1 MLFWHL
7 GMTCAIV
14 FFALGA
20 RRIDYRVVLLGAIIS
35 DVIDKPIGRIFL
47 QEDFDNGRLYAHT
60 LLVATAVL
68 LGIQLTLRGA
78 TARRWFILPICM
90 LIHQVLDAM
99 WNEPITW
106 FWPLFGS
113 KFPSDPQ
120 PNYWLDVLT
129 RPFDHPLELGK
140 ELVGLFLLV
149 YLARAYKLQDPQLRR
164 RFLRKGELIERP
176 ERLSRSD
183 RIGGPA
189 EQASPVEPK
198 APEAEPKAPEPEAEP
213 KAPGGE

>member
-20 RRIDYRVVLLGAIIS
+20 RRIDYRVVLLGAVIS
-35 DVIDKPIGRIFL
+35 DVVDKPIGRIFF
-47 QEDFDNGRLYAHT
+47 EDYFESGRLYGHT
-60 LLVATAVL
+60 LLVATVL
-68 LGIQLTLRGA
+68 LLTIQLTLRGA

-99 WNEPITW
+99 WDSPIAW

-113 KFPSDPQ
+113 KFPPDPKD
-120 PNYWLDVLT
+120 NYWWEVLT
-129 RPFDHPLELGK
+129 RPLDHPWVLVQEA
-140 ELVGLFLLV
+140 VGLALLI
-149 YLARAYKLQDPQLRR
+149 YLARAYKLQDPDLRR
-164 RFLRKGELIERP
+164 RFLRQGQLIERP

-189 EQASPVEPK
+189 PV
-198 APEAEPKAPEPEAEP
+198 PEAEAESPAAPAD
-213 KAPGGE
+213 GS

>member
-35 DVIDKPIGRIFL
+35 DLIDKPIGRVLFADRF
-47 QEDFDNGRLYAHT
+47 ESGRLYGHT
-60 LLVATAVL
+60 LLVATASL
-68 LGIQLTLRGA
+68 LAIQLVLRGA

-113 KFPSDPQ
+113 EFPADPKQ
-120 PNYWLDVLT
+120 NYWLEVLA
-129 RPFDHPLELGK
+129 RPLDHPGELAR
-140 ELVGLFLLV
+140 EALGLALLI
-149 YLARAYKLQDPQLRR
+149 YMARAYKLQDPELRR
-164 RFLRKGELIERP
+164 RFIRKGQLIERP

-189 EQASPVEPK
+189 QPP
-198 APEAEPKAPEPEAEP
+198 PEPE
-213 KAPGGE
+213 KD

>member
-35 DVIDKPIGRIFL
+35 DLVDKPIGRIFF
-47 QEDFDNGRLYAHT
+47 EDHFESGRLYGHT
-60 LLVATAVL
+60 LLVATVLL

-99 WNEPITW
+99 WNSPIAW
-106 FWPLFGS
+106 FWPLFGTE
-113 KFPSDPQ
+113 FPADPKDD
-120 PNYWLDVLT
+120 YWWEVLT
-129 RPFDHPLELGK
+129 RPLDHPWVLVQ
-140 ELVGLFLLV
+140 ELVGLGLLI
-149 YLARAYKLQDPQLRR
+149 YLARAYKLQDPDLRR
-164 RFLRKGELIERP
+164 RFLRRGQLIERP

-189 EQASPVEPK
+189 QV
-198 APEAEPKAPEPEAEP
+198 PEPETESP
-213 KAPGGE
+213 TAPGDGS

>member
-20 RRIDYRVVLLGAIIS
+20 RRIDYRVVLLGAVTS
-35 DVIDKPIGRIFL
+35 DLIDKPIGRILFADRF
-47 QEDFDNGRLYAHT
+47 ESGRLYGHT
-60 LLVATAVL
+60 LLVATASL
-68 LGIQLTLRGA
+68 LLIQLVLRGA

-106 FWPLFGS
+106 FWPLFGAE
-113 KFPSDPQ
+113 FPADPKQ
-120 PNYWLDVLT
+120 NYWLEVLT
-129 RPFDHPLELGK
+129 RPLDHPWELAR
-140 ELVGLFLLV
+140 EALGLGLLV
-149 YLARAYKLQDPQLRR
+149 YMARAYKLQDPELRR
-164 RFLRKGELIERP
+164 RFIREGRLIERP

-189 EQASPVEPK
+189 PQPEEQRESPT
-198 APEAEPKAPEPEAEP
+198 
-213 KAPGGE
+213 APGDGS

>member
-20 RRIDYRVVLLGAIIS
+20 RRIDYRVVLLGAVIS
-35 DVIDKPIGRIFL
+35 DLIDKPIGRIFF
-47 QEDFDNGRLYAHT
+47 EDKFESGRLYGHT
-60 LLVATAVL
+60 LLVATAAL
-68 LGIQLTLRGA
+68 LAIQLTLRGA

-99 WNEPITW
+99 WNSPITW
-106 FWPLFGS
+106 FWPLFGTN
-113 KFPSDPQ
+113 FEADPKD
-120 PNYWLDVLT
+120 NYWLEVLT
-129 RPFDHPLELGK
+129 RPLDHPGDLVRELI
-140 ELVGLFLLV
+140 GLALLV
-149 YLARAYKLQDPQLRR
+149 YLARAYKLQDPVLRR

-183 RIGGPA
+183 RLGGPA
-189 EQASPVEPK
+189 
-198 APEAEPKAPEPEAEP
+198 APEQPTPDAD
-213 KAPGGE
+213 PGEGR

>member
-20 RRIDYRVVLLGAIIS
+20 RRIDYRVVLLGAVIS
-35 DVIDKPIGRIFL
+35 DLIDKPIGRLFFADRF
-47 QEDFDNGRLYAHT
+47 ETGRLYGHT
-60 LLVATAVL
+60 LLVATVL
-68 LGIQLTLRGA
+68 LLAIQLTLRGA

-90 LIHQVLDAM
+90 LIHQVLDGM

-106 FWPLFGS
+106 FWPLFGTT
-113 KFPSDPQ
+113 FPPDPEAG
-120 PNYWLDVLT
+120 YWLQVLT
-129 RPFDHPLELGK
+129 RPFDHPWEMVK
-140 ELVGLFLLV
+140 EVVGIGLLV
-149 YLARAYKLQDPQLRR
+149 YLGRAYRLHEPELRR
-164 RFLRKGELIERP
+164 RFVREGRLIERP

-189 EQASPVEPK
+189 EPAVPSPESREPQ
-198 APEAEPKAPEPEAEP
+198 
-213 KAPGGE
+213 PGE

>member
-35 DVIDKPIGRIFL
+35 DLVDKPIGRIFFKDHF
-47 QEDFDNGRLYAHT
+47 ESGRLYGHT
-60 LLVATAVL
+60 LLVATFLL

-78 TARRWFILPICM
+78 TARKWFILPICM

-99 WNEPITW
+99 WNSPIAW
-106 FWPLFGS
+106 FWPLFGTR
-113 KFPSDPQ
+113 FPADP
-120 PNYWLDVLT
+120 NDDYWWEVLT
-129 RPFDHPLELGK
+129 RPLDHPWVLVQ
-140 ELVGLFLLV
+140 ELVGLALLI
-149 YLARAYKLQDPQLRR
+149 YLARAYKLQDPDLRR
-164 RFLRKGELIERP
+164 RFLRQGQLIERP

-189 EQASPVEPK
+189 Q
-198 APEAEPKAPEPEAEP
+198 APEPETESP
-213 KAPGGE
+213 TAPGDGS

>member
-20 RRIDYRVVLLGAIIS
+20 RRIDYRVVLFGAIVS
-35 DVIDKPIGRIFL
+35 DVIDKPIGRIFF
-47 QEDFDNGRLYAHT
+47 QDQFEAGRLYGHT
-60 LLVATAVL
+60 LLLSTAL
-68 LGIQLTLRGA
+68 LLAIQLVLRGA

-99 WNEPITW
+99 WNSPITW

-113 KFPSDPQ
+113 KFPADPKES
-120 PNYWLDVLT
+120 YWLEVLT
-129 RPFDHPLELGK
+129 RPFDHPWELAK
-140 ELVGLFLLV
+140 ELLGLALLI
-149 YLARAYKLQDPQLRR
+149 YMGRAYKLQDPELRQ
-164 RFLRKGELIERP
+164 RFIRNGRLIERP

-189 EQASPVEPK
+189 PQPEDQPESPA
-198 APEAEPKAPEPEAEP
+198 APAD
-213 KAPGGE
+213 GG

>member
-20 RRIDYRVVLLGAIIS
+20 RRIDYRVVLLGAVIS
-35 DVIDKPIGRIFL
+35 DLIDKPIGRIFF
-47 QEDFDNGRLYAHT
+47 EDRFESGRLYGHT
-60 LLVATAVL
+60 LLVATVAL
-68 LGIQLTLRGA
+68 LAIQLTLRGA

-99 WNEPITW
+99 WNSPITW
-106 FWPLFGS
+106 FWPLFGTS
-113 KFPSDPQ
+113 FEPDPKD
-120 PNYWLDVLT
+120 NYWLEVLT
-129 RPFDHPLELGK
+129 RPLDHPW
-140 ELVGLFLLV
+140 ELVRELIGLALLI
-149 YLARAYKLQDPQLRR
+149 YLARAYKLQDPELRR

-183 RIGGPA
+183 RLGGPGASSKPDRPADQA
-189 EQASPVEPK
+189 E
-198 APEAEPKAPEPEAEP
+198 
-213 KAPGGE
+213 

>member
-20 RRIDYRVVLLGAIIS
+20 RRIDYRVVLLGAVIS
-35 DVIDKPIGRIFL
+35 DLIDKPIGRIFL
-47 QEDFDNGRLYAHT
+47 EDRFESGRLYGHT
-60 LLVATAVL
+60 LLVATVVL
-68 LGIQLTLRGA
+68 LAIQLTLRGA

-99 WNEPITW
+99 WNSPITW
-106 FWPLFGS
+106 FWPLFGTN
-113 KFPSDPQ
+113 FEADPKD
-120 PNYWLDVLT
+120 NYWLEVLT
-129 RPFDHPLELGK
+129 RPLDHPGDLVRELI
-140 ELVGLFLLV
+140 GLALLV
-149 YLARAYKLQDPQLRR
+149 YLARAYKLQDPVLRR

-183 RIGGPA
+183 RLGGPA
-189 EQASPVEPK
+189 
-198 APEAEPKAPEPEAEP
+198 APEQPTPDADS
-213 KAPGGE
+213 GEGR

>member
-35 DVIDKPIGRIFL
+35 DVVDKPIGRIFFRDHF
-47 QEDFDNGRLYAHT
+47 ESGRLFGHT
-60 LLVATAVL
+60 LLVATVL
-68 LGIQLTLRGA
+68 LLAIQLTLRGA

-99 WNEPITW
+99 WDSPIAW
-106 FWPLFGS
+106 FWPLFGTS
-113 KFPSDPQ
+113 FPPDPKDS
-120 PNYWLDVLT
+120 YWWEVFT
-129 RPFDHPLELGK
+129 RPLDHPWVLVQEA
-140 ELVGLFLLV
+140 VGLALLI
-149 YLARAYKLQDPQLRR
+149 YLARAYRLQDPDLRR
-164 RFLRKGELIERP
+164 RFMRHGQLIERP

-189 EQASPVEPK
+189 PV
-198 APEAEPKAPEPEAEP
+198 PEAETESPAAPAD
-213 KAPGGE
+213 GS